1 MSRKVIDVSYHN
13 GTIDWE
19 KVKFAGV
26 EGAIIRCGYGMDQ
39 TDQDDK
45 QWARN
50 LSECERLGIPRGV
63 YLYSYATSEAKAES
77 ELSHI
82 LRLIKGHEFQLP
94 IFIDC
99 EENGTESFAPT
110 TCRIV
115 CDGLEAAGYTAGV
128 YAGKSWWDNHLT
140 GVTKYRKWIARYNN
154 SLSEDYYKNGYDA
167 WQYTSDA
174 SVNGINER
182 VDMNR
187 WYADF
192 ETDSGY
198 LADSAA
204 SDGNWYYY
212 KNGQIATDVTTVA
225 KNKNGWWYVKNGK
238 VDFSYVGF
246 AENSNGWWY
255 LEGGKVQFDRDD
267 VIRGVVEGEDA
278 WWHVVGGKVTF
289 DETVAKNSNGWWY
302 IRDGKVDFDADTIA
316 QNANGW
322 WKITGGKVDF
332 DYTGVA
338 QNQNGWWRVENGK
351 VNFDFNGIAS
361 NQNGTWYIQGGKVQ
375 FDYTGEANVK
385 VKVSGGKVTL

>member
-1 MSRKVIDVSYHN
+1 MASYNVHGGHNRIVPGASSYLDEVAEDRKICEEVIRLLQAEGHTASNCTDDSGSTQSKNLANIVARCNAHSVTLDISIHFN
-13 GTIDWE
+13 AASKDTGDGKT
-19 KVKFAGV
+19 KGV
-26 EGAIIRCGYGMDQ
+26 EVYVYSSSSSAKAAAQRVCDNI
-39 TDQDDK
+39 
-45 QWARN
+45 AA
-50 LSECERLGIPRGV
+50 LGFKNRGV
-63 YLYSYATSEAKAES
+63 KVSTSLYVLRKTVSPAMLIEVCFVDDADDADLYNKVGYKAVAQAIAQGILNKS
-77 ELSHI
+77 ALS
-82 LRLIKGHEFQLP
+82 G
-94 IFIDC
+94 
-99 EENGTESFAPT
+99 S
-110 TCRIV
+110 
-115 CDGLEAAGYTAGV
+115 DG
-128 YAGKSWWDNHLT
+128 
-140 GVTKYRKWIARYNN
+140 
-154 SLSEDYYKNGYDA
+154 
-167 WQYTSDA
+167 
-174 SVNGINER
+174 
-182 VDMNR
+182 
-187 WYADF
+187 
-192 ETDSGY
+192 

-332 DYTGVA
+332 DYTGIA

-351 VNFDFNGIAS
+351 VNFDFNGIAQ
-361 NQNGTWYIQGGKVQ
+361 NQNGVWYIQGGKVQ

-385 VKVSGGKVTL
+385 VKVSGGKVNL